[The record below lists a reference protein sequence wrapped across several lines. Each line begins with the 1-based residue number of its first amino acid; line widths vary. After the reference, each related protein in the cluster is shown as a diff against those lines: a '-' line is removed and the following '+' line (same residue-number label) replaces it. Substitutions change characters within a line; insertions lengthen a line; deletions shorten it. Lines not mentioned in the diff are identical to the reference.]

1 MLFCVFFAAVLACS
15 IYLLCML
22 KHIEA
27 FILSMLM
34 SMFCVTD
41 DAGDDAPH
49 GLTATKTDVVKNT
62 DNSSSGPGYIAIDID
77 PDEDVIVSSDEE
89 QEDDNSNVSDDV
101 PHGPM
106 AEKRDVCTNTD
117 NSSSGPDYVV
127 IDIDPDENMI
137 ISTYREN
144 WDEIII
150 GRNVENK
157 DVLENNKISI
167 FGPGYVIINKHPN
180 EDVTI
185 SDREYLD
192 KTNIEMRKMLM
203 DPLPKTEMSSKTPT
217 SPRLDPIM

>member
-1 MLFCVFFAAVLACS
+1 MTSVLS
-15 IYLLCML
+15 LYRLLIKKCWR
-22 KHIEA
+22 KDTGKDTTKADTENRA
-27 FILSMLM
+27 DAD
-34 SMFCVTD
+34 D